1 MMAHRDKGEVEEN
14 AVRITNWLVDN
25 STEFEQR
32 GVSEESLAGAA
43 KMSAEQATTAVDRL
57 ENREVVVRD
66 PVALTRP
73 PRFLV
78 KPGRNWPPTRDRLVA
93 ARAAKP
99 A

>member
-1 MMAHRDKGEVEEN
+1 MAHREKPEVEEN

-43 KMSAEQATTAVDRL
+43 KISTEQPITAVDRL

-66 PVALTRP
+66 PLALTIP
-73 PRFLV
+73 PRFVV
-78 KPGRNWPPTRDRLVA
+78 KPGRNWPTTRDNLVA
-93 ARAAKP
+93 ARAAKS

>member
-1 MMAHRDKGEVEEN
+1 MAHREKPEVEEN

-32 GVSEESLAGAA
+32 GLSEESLAAAA
-43 KMSAEQATTAVDRL
+43 KMSTEQAITAVDRL

-66 PVALTRP
+66 PIALTRP

-78 KPGRNWPPTRDRLVA
+78 KPGRNWLPTRDKLVA
-93 ARAAKP
+93 ARAAKS